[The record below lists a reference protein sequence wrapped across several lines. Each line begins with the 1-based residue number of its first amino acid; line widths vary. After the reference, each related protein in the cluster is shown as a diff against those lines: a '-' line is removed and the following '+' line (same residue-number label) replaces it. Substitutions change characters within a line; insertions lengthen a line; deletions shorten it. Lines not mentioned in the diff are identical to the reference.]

1 MSEPLKIFG
10 SQIAFKALLSKL
22 MIQLCLCVVFFWCN
36 LFRFISFS
44 VNNVKHIIVK
54 VVICFYV

>member
-1 MSEPLKIFG
+1 MSESLKIFG
-10 SQIAFKALLSKL
+10 SRIDFKALLSKL
-22 MIQLCLCVVFFWCN
+22 MIQVCLCVFWCN

-44 VNNVKHIIVK
+44 VNNVKHIIIK